1 MFGLF
6 KSQSQSQSPKV
17 ISASEACERVK
28 RGEIRL
34 VDVREIAEWS
44 AAHVTGAIHA
54 PLSVLADRLPHL
66 PADKPIVFYCL
77 SGARSAS
84 AIALSRKLG
93 LPHDTHV
100 AGGIKSWMAAGLPIV
115 R

>member
-6 KSQSQSQSPKV
+6 KSQSQSPKGL
-17 ISASEACERVK
+17 SASEACERAN

-34 VDVREIAEWS
+34 VDVREVAEWS
-44 AAHVTGAIHA
+44 EAHVPGAIHA
-54 PLSVLADRLPHL
+54 PLSALADRLPRL
-66 PADKPIVFYCL
+66 PDDKPIVFYCL

-100 AGGIKSWMAAGLPIV
+100 VGGIKSWMAAGLPIT